1 MAHVFVFPMC
11 VPFEIMWDPS
21 RKVSGYSDIRGVM
34 LVLFRSHL
42 ETIIGQCE
50 AILKYLGAQMSIV
63 DPLAR
68 LLNKLHQYSSPLW
81 CTPEPLNTSYHPDR
95 MLIL

>member
-1 MAHVFVFPMC
+1 MVHVFVFPMC

-34 LVLFRSHL
+34 LVLYRSHL

-50 AILKYLGAQMSIV
+50 AILKYLGAHVDRRPLSETLEQVASIFLTPMV
-63 DPLAR
+63 HSRTSKHEL
-68 LLNKLHQYSSPLW
+68 SP
-81 CTPEPLNTSYHPDR
+81 
-95 MLIL
+95 